1 MNGSLAGRRPLWI
14 GLIFGGLVGLSTYAI
29 LSQGLLALIV
39 ASLGA
44 AGFLLGEATSR
55 LLAGISPQARRGWV
69 VGLIVGVAYVL
80 IERLPTQPTANIALA
95 ALFII
100 FPVVLRRWVSVKTIA
115 RLARWVAPRS
125 RDALAAAIKQF
136 RWEDED
142 EY

>member
-1 MNGSLAGRRPLWI
+1 MNEILAKYRPWI
-14 GLIFGGLVGLSTYAI
+14 AGIVAGALVGLSTYAI
-29 LSQGLLALIV
+29 FSSGALALLV

-55 LLAGISPQARRGWV
+55 LLAGVSGQARQGWV
-69 VGLIVGVAYVL
+69 TGLILGVAYVL
-80 IERLPTQPTANIALA
+80 IERLPEQPTANIALA

-100 FPVVLRRWVSVKTIA
+100 LPVVLRRWVSAKTIA

-125 RDALAAAIKQF
+125 REALAAAIKQF

-142 EY
+142 EI

>member
-1 MNGSLAGRRPLWI
+1 MLEDRARQRPFWISL
-14 GLIFGGLVGLSTYAI
+14 LIGGLVGLSTYAI
-29 LSQGLLALIV
+29 FSRGALALLVV
-39 ASLGA
+39 AMGS

-69 VGLIVGVAYVL
+69 VGLILGVVYVL
-80 IERLPTQPTANIALA
+80 IERLPEQPTANIALA

-100 FPVVLRRWVSVKTIA
+100 LPVVLRRWVSVKTIA

-136 RWEDED
+136 RWDEEDEF
-142 EY
+142 